1 MQVPQTQ
8 VPLEK
13 GSDCSKGPERWRTTM
28 EKVMAMMM
36 MEKTVAATIT
46 RASIGAT
53 SSMGKKLC

>member
-1 MQVPQTQ
+1 M
-8 VPLEK
+8 EK
-13 GSDCSKGPERWRTTM
+13 GSDCSKGPDRWRTTM